1 MGLILDIDQEKLLD
15 QGSCG
20 DRVVRVIT
28 IIDGLS
34 SRIIDGLSP
43 VRRAA

>member
-1 MGLILDIDQEKLLD
+1 VGKVFNKLAEA
-15 QGSCG
+15 
-20 DRVVRVIT
+20 RVIT